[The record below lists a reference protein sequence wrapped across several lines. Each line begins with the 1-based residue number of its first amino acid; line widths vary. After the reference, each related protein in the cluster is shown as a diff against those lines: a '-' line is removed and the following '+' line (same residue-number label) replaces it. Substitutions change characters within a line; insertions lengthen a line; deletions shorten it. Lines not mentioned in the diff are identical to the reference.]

1 MNFSFLVQGF
11 NMKIILQYEDGPN
24 QVLDYNP
31 NSSSLATRHP
41 DTDERY
47 IHAKMPEELKEDVPY
62 IYRLKASAHHDYI
75 GNDDLFEFI

>member
-47 IHAKMPEELKEDVPY
+47 IHAKMPVELKEDVPY
-62 IYRLKASAHHDYI
+62 IYRLKNSAHPEFI
-75 GNDDLFEFI
+75 ETDDLFEFI